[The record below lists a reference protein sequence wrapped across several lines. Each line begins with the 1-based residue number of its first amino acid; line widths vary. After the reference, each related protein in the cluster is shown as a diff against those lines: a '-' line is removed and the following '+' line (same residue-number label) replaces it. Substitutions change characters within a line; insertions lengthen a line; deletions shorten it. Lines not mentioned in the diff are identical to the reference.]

1 MGFAIMARFHSHWAA
16 VTTPVAMAPAIIAI
30 RWAIVAAI
38 FRASMIEARARE
50 AIHAPMATTT
60 LPRAGMRKF
69 TKPDARSATPPPRSA
84 SRSPVDSEASD
95 RAVNVRSEER
105 RVGKECVSTCRSRWS
120 TYHEKKIQEKTR
132 QQRHNSS
139 KDRAYKNN

>member
-1 MGFAIMARFHSHWAA
+1 MPDHTRSHTFLRNLVISSQFLAMRPRITRNAMTAAMIRPMGFAIMARFHSHWAA
-16 VTTPVAMAPAIIAI
+16 VTTPVAMAPAIMAI

-69 TKPDARSATPPPRSA
+69 TKPDARQIG
-84 SRSPVDSEASD
+84 
-95 RAVNVRSEER
+95 RAHV
-105 RVGKECVSTCRSRWS
+105 
-120 TYHEKKIQEKTR
+120 
-132 QQRHNSS
+132 
-139 KDRAYKNN
+139 

>member
-1 MGFAIMARFHSHWAA
+1 
-16 VTTPVAMAPAIIAI
+16 MAPAIMAI

-84 SRSPVDSEASD
+84 SRSPVDSEESD
-95 RAVNVRSEER
+95 RSEEHTSELQSLMR
-105 RVGKECVSTCRSRWS
+105 ISYAVFCL
-120 TYHEKKIQEKTR
+120 KKKTI
-132 QQRHNSS
+132 HN
-139 KDRAYKNN
+139 DEQNIIHNATTQKNKSN